1 MQRKSFVIMAA
12 LVLGLA
18 LGVAFRP
25 ALVGVSAS
33 AQTPSPTPSA
43 APSQTQPKAT
53 GTSLREEFLNQLAS
67 ALGIQRAALDS
78 AITSAG
84 NSTADAAVQQ
94 GTLTQAQAD
103 ALKQRVQ
110 AGDVGSLFGGRGGG
124 RGFGGGPQ
132 LAGVQQAMLD
142 AAAKALNLTTDEL
155 KTQLRSGQTLAQLA
169 QANNT
174 TEQAVT
180 NAALAAAKTQLDQAV
195 ANGTLTQA
203 QADAAYAEIQQ
214 RGLMLKGPG
223 GHGRGGRGPRG
234 TPTNPATPASPAP
247 SSTSTNL

>member
-25 ALVGVSAS
+25 ALLGVSAN
-33 AQTPSPTPSA
+33 A
-43 APSQTQPKAT
+43 QTQPPTQTQTPAQTQPNAAGT
-53 GTSLREEFLNQLAS
+53 GLHELFLDQLAS
-67 ALGIQRAALDS
+67 NLGIQRSALDS

-110 AGDVGSLFGGRGGG
+110 SGDVGALFGGHGGRGGM
-124 RGFGGGPQ
+124 RGGPE
-132 LAGVQQAMLD
+132 LAGVRQAMLD
-142 AAAKALNLTTDEL
+142 AAAKALNITTDEL

-169 QANNT
+169 QAHNT

-180 NAALAAAKTQLDQAV
+180 DAALAAAKTQLDQAV
-195 ANGTLTQA
+195 TNGTLTQA
-203 QADAAYAEIQQ
+203 QADAVYAELQQ
-214 RGLMLKGPG
+214 HGLMLKGPG
-223 GHGRGGRGPRG
+223 GHGRGGRGA
-234 TPTNPATPASPAP
+234 PADPAAPSTPASPQ
-247 SSTSTNL
+247 SSSTNL